1 MNENIKEKLKKGV
14 AYSAILLSVATIG
27 IVGGNIYSKYFTKI
41 DGEGNAEIARWS
53 FRANNTST
61 VMEKI
66 QLNNVYNTNILKN
79 KTIAPGT
86 NGSFDIVLD
95 ATGAD
100 VAIDYAVTFDNLVNK
115 PTNLK
120 FTYDGTTK
128 SSLEELEDLLKG
140 RITLDDSRTK
150 TLTIYWSW
158 DYQTGTTDE
167 EKLNNDR
174 IDTNDSGK
182 DFSFDMTIT
191 GTQVNPQE

>member
-1 MNENIKEKLKKGV
+1 MKINKEFKKKTIITAGV
-14 AYSAILLSVATIG
+14 LAVSALAVIG
-27 IVGGNIYSKYFTKI
+27 GSTFAKYFTKI
-41 DGEGNAEIARWS
+41 EGSGNAEIAKWS

-66 QLNNVYNTNILKN
+66 QLSNVYNTNILKN

-115 PTNLK
+115 PTNMK
-120 FTYDGTTK
+120 FTYEGTTAD
-128 SSLEELEDLLKG
+128 SLKGLEQVLKG
-140 RITLDDSRTK
+140 RIRLDDARTK
-150 TLTIYWSW
+150 TLTIEWAW
-158 DYQTGTTDE
+158 DYQTGTTVA
-167 EKLNNDR
+167 EKEKNDQ

-182 DFSFDMTIT
+182 EFTFDITVT
-191 GTQVNPQE
+191 GTQVTPQG

>member
-1 MNENIKEKLKKGV
+1 MKIKINKEFKKK
-14 AYSAILLSVATIG
+14 AIIISGLLAVTTLAIIG
-27 IVGGNIYSKYFTKI
+27 GSSFAKYYTKI
-41 DGEGNAEIARWS
+41 EGSGNAEIARWS

-61 VMEKI
+61 FMEKI
-66 QLNNVYNTNILKN
+66 QLNNVYNTNILKS

-115 PTNLK
+115 PTNMK
-120 FTYDGTTK
+120 FTYNGTTAD
-128 SSLEELEDLLKG
+128 SLKGLEDVLKG
-140 RITLDDSRTK
+140 RIQLEDERTK
-150 TLTIYWSW
+150 TLTIEWAW
-158 DYQTGTTDE
+158 DYQTGSTAN
-167 EKLNNDR
+167 EKEINDR

-182 DFSFDMTIT
+182 DFSFDITVT

>member
-27 IVGGNIYSKYFTKI
+27 IVGGNTYSKYFTKI